1 MRVKNDSPRSSF
13 ANPWVFFCLHLIVLV
28 FRKFIMTH
36 WRSRAYVSSFWIF
49 YSGMRSERNYYLNL
63 CIRQPFSS
71 RMTIH
76 RDGGNK
82 KSPHQLIYLRLEK
95 EKKEGPLQEPVFA
108 SDRPTSLFEWH
119 VRINFPRFARRQ
131 KGSYAGSTLFLASIC
146 ATAKNWEMS
155 FCGRAQI
162 TQTHLDALLP
172 CLYRWATPF

>member
-1 MRVKNDSPRSSF
+1 
-13 ANPWVFFCLHLIVLV
+13 
-28 FRKFIMTH
+28 
-36 WRSRAYVSSFWIF
+36 
-49 YSGMRSERNYYLNL
+49 MRSERNYYLNL

-71 RMTIH
+71 MMTLH

-131 KGSYAGSTLFLASIC
+131 KRVQWRLNPFLGNHLRHSKKLRDVLLRASSDHSNPSGCFITLSVSVSHAFLAFARSLI
-146 ATAKNWEMS
+146 TLRS
-155 FCGRAQI
+155 FAAC
-162 TQTHLDALLP
+162 
-172 CLYRWATPF
+172 